1 MIFTFMLG
9 HELPVL
15 RSTSSADVVAQ
26 VGGRMRQLKLIW
38 LALVQLFTQAWSLPH
53 YLVLAAKRREQRAV
67 LHALELERL
76 DRLRNPTKYQGK
88 S

>member
-1 MIFTFMLG
+1 MLG
-9 HELPVL
+9 HELPEPK
-15 RSTSSADVVAQ
+15 STSSADVAAQ
-26 VGGRMRQLKLIW
+26 VGGRMRQLKLLW
-38 LALVQLFTQAWSLPH
+38 LALVQLFIQAWSLPH
-53 YLVLAAKRREQRAV
+53 YLVMAVKQREKRAV